1 MDESREGG
9 PEGNVKKKK
18 KGRKKKGGAGGKVE
32 HEEIQVG

>member
-9 PEGNVKKKK
+9 PEGNVNKKK